1 MPSQKPV
8 ASNEIEYIN
17 AAQSGSMKSSLK
29 PVTISEIIVWTSGAK
44 SACTR
49 SIRYFLDPISF
60 SLSLSLFLLLFF
72 LRHICLIADE
82 DVLPSGLFRRWL
94 HGCPSMDF
102 LYSCTERRR
111 LHIFFSFF
119 KPRWSTYSLRYREC
133 RNGIV

>member
-1 MPSQKPV
+1 MSSQKPV

-60 SLSLSLFLLLFF
+60 FFSLLLFF

-82 DVLPSGLFRRWL
+82 ETYYLVVFFGDDFTVSFYGLPLLVYRTKTITYFFFG
-94 HGCPSMDF
+94 PF
-102 LYSCTERRR
+102 LNVNPCIRSDIENVET
-111 LHIFFSFF
+111 
-119 KPRWSTYSLRYREC
+119 T
-133 RNGIV
+133 

>member
-82 DVLPSGLFRRWL
+82 ETYYLVVFFGDDFTGVLLWTSSTRVQNE
-94 HGCPSMDF
+94 DD
-102 LYSCTERRR
+102 Y
-111 LHIFFSFF
+111 IFFFPF
-119 KPRWSTYSLRYREC
+119 LNHVDPRIRWDIESIETA
-133 RNGIV
+133 

>member
-1 MPSQKPV
+1 MSSQKPV

-29 PVTISEIIVWTSGAK
+29 PVTVSEIIVWTSGAK

-60 SLSLSLFLLLFF
+60 FFLPLLLFF

-82 DVLPSGLFRRWL
+82 ETYYLVVFFGDDFTVSFYGLPLLMYRTKTITYFFFD
-94 HGCPSMDF
+94 PF
-102 LYSCTERRR
+102 LNVN
-111 LHIFFSFF
+111 
-119 KPRWSTYSLRYREC
+119 LRIRSDIES
-133 RNGIV
+133 VETT

>member
-82 DVLPSGLFRRWL
+82 ETYYLVVFFGDDFTGVLLWTSSTRVQNE
-94 HGCPSMDF
+94 DD
-102 LYSCTERRR
+102 Y
-111 LHIFFSFF
+111 IFFSFF
-119 KPRWSTYSLRYREC
+119 
-133 RNGIV
+133 